1 MLLHIKGSNKKVR
14 KAVEHAAWYYAEK
27 LMGKRLLGSLEITI
41 NLKKDLL
48 IKEGNEGTAIWEDD
62 NIRPKEF
69 TISLTSGSQSQTV
82 TATNAITPF
91 QYTVTSICNSAT
103 SVYASNLPTGVS
115 TTLNNNII
123 AVSGTPTAQSTG
135 TFNYSLTV
143 SGTTKSSTVTG
154 TITVVASFTTSSIY
168 FENGTCK
175 CPNANVGETGT
186 ISGTLYTVVD
196 NSTIQGL
203 VNNGNFN
210 LCTTKVTNMSG
221 VFNSKTSFNTNINF
235 WDTSNVTD
243 MNAMFYNAT
252 AFNQNISSWDTSK
265 VVNMHRLFYLAT
277 SFNQPIGNWNTSSA
291 NNMSGM
297 FEGASAFNQ
306 NIGNWN
312 TSNLIQNN
320 NLSGG
325 GGLIST
331 FKDASAF
338 NQNLSGWCVSN
349 IGSEPNNF
357 STSSALTNANKP
369 KWGKEFTVT
378 LKVDFPASGLVRL

>member
-1 MLLHIKGSNKKVR
+1 MVL
-14 KAVEHAAWYYAEK
+14 
-27 LMGKRLLGSLEITI
+27 
-41 NLKKDLL
+41 
-48 IKEGNEGTAIWEDD
+48 
-62 NIRPKEF
+62 
-69 TISLTSGSQSQTV
+69 Q
-82 TATNAITPF
+82 
-91 QYTVTSICNSAT
+91 
-103 SVYASNLPTGVS
+103 LPT
-115 TTLNNNII
+115 N
-123 AVSGTPTAQSTG
+123 
-135 TFNYSLTV
+135 
-143 SGTTKSSTVTG
+143 
-154 TITVVASFTTSSIY
+154 IY

-175 CPNANVGETGT
+175 CPNANAGDTAT

-357 STSSALTNANKP
+357 STSSALSNANKP
-369 KWGKEFTVT
+369 KWGKEFSISLTSGNQSQTVT
-378 LKVDFPASGLVRL
+378 ATNAITPIQYSVTPICNSATSVNASSLPTGVTGTLNNNIIAVSGTPTAQSSGTYNYSLYCFRYY